1 MAPTYAEPSPL
12 DDNCARYIL
21 SVMVL
26 YLRQTAP
33 PESRLMSSSNLAPD
47 ASLHD
52 FESVDLPISSPE
64 FEQFTSVSGP
74 PLPFPSSK
82 AEAQQPAL
90 KFKHS
95 STSFQSN
102 GTASSGHWYLTRS
115 FHFEKTHMALV
126 KSTLALNLLISK
138 FAGRIVF
145 QLSALN
151 WPVVFSRIRQKI
163 HDLANSSDDNPD
175 TVDLQLMTHSA
186 VDRTRLTQVLH
197 ELSSLLVNMKK
208 EAQAAVAIPLRMA
221 LWNWIDLYPQEY
233 NEAVRSRGK
242 LEGAPER
249 VFDLLYV
256 ANEPGRER
264 ALWPTLTILACLSP
278 DRVSQEY
285 QTRGH
290 SHTTQFSPIPKA
302 QSQRKVS
309 HRSWVLTSTKLPKD
323 IRFIEELVRHFTSNT
338 KLTDVAIVCSI
349 DMCRAGFRISPEG
362 EMPLRLIATDIAHEV
377 KVNAPLLCVFLDQHY
392 SLPFRQPFYA
402 QQSSDRSGSL
412 MKKSM

>member
-1 MAPTYAEPSPL
+1 MTTEALQSQLFILKILSVSMASRWSLNVGSNSRVSKGGSTHTAENTENSLYFGNSLHPGKSRQPSSEFSSMAPTYMEPSPL
-12 DDNCARYIL
+12 DDSCARYIL

-64 FEQFTSVSGP
+64 FEEFSSVSGP
-74 PLPFPSSK
+74 PLPFPSSQ
-82 AEAQQPAL
+82 AEARKPGL
-90 KFKHS
+90 KVKNS
-95 STSFQSN
+95 STSFQSS

-126 KSTLALNLLISK
+126 KSTLALNVLISK

-163 HDLANSSDDNPD
+163 HDLANSPDDNPD

-186 VDRTRLTQVLH
+186 VDRARLTQVLH

-221 LWNWIDLYPQEY
+221 VWNWIDLYPQEY
-233 NEAVRSRGK
+233 NEAVRCRGK

-278 DRVSQEY
+278 DRVSLEY

-290 SHTTQFSPIPKA
+290 SRASQFSSIPKA

-309 HRSWVLTSTKLPKD
+309 RQSYVL
-323 IRFIEELVRHFTSNT
+323 
-338 KLTDVAIVCSI
+338 
-349 DMCRAGFRISPEG
+349 M
-362 EMPLRLIATDIAHEV
+362 
-377 KVNAPLLCVFLDQHY
+377 
-392 SLPFRQPFYA
+392 
-402 QQSSDRSGSL
+402 
-412 MKKSM
+412 